1 MLFHNYFMMTNSCMF
16 PMSGCRFDP
25 QLSSLMQLGVDLNLW
40 MTGYMHGVLQTA
52 MVNAMV
58 FFEVILVFF
67 ANF

>member
-1 MLFHNYFMMTNSCMF
+1 MLFYNYFMMMYSYMF
-16 PMSGCRFDP
+16 PMYGFRYDP
-25 QLSSLMQLGVDLNLW
+25 QLSSLMQLAVDLNLW